1 MAMIVI
7 MANGNIEHILNTI
20 RPDEKKKRIV
30 TFATQY
36 FSYILR
42 TMQGSVWVRPHTVIS
57 SKVTLPACIKHCKCL
72 INLDQV

>member
-20 RPDEKKKRIV
+20 RSNENKKKRIV

-57 SKVTLPACIKHCKCL
+57 TNSSGMHKTLQMF
-72 INLDQV
+72 D